1 MLCNCIFGDCAAHK
15 SQNEPCI
22 LFRKDLTNEEEFQA
36 ASKYF
41 NVYTQ
46 RTDISGDGMVIG
58 RYSVLPYYKEL
69 EQDIKNLGGEL
80 INSYRQHQF
89 VADMAEWS
97 SNSWLTKYTP
107 ETWTRVED
115 IPWMYWGP
123 FVVKGKTNSR
133 KHDWDKK
140 MFVKGREDLGLV
152 ISDLLND
159 PLIAD
164 QGIVIRRY
172 EPLETILTG
181 LNGLPITMEFRV
193 FICNGNWVD
202 DGFYWSSYALDVK
215 EKLGTIPDLRKMQD
229 RGAFTLI
236 QQVANIMHTIPDAP
250 KFYTIDIAKKQTGEW
265 ILIELNDGQMAGL
278 SEINPD
284 NFYRLLKE
292 ALKPP
297 TLPDPIAIYVEGM
310 NHG

>member
-1 MLCNCIFGDCAAHK
+1 MENV
-15 SQNEPCI
+15 I
-22 LFRKDLTNEEEFQA
+22 LFRKDLANEEELQA
-36 ASKYF
+36 ASKHF

-46 RTDISGDGMVIG
+46 RTDIPSNSLVIG

-69 EQDIKNLGGEL
+69 EQDITNLGGRL
-80 INSYRQHQF
+80 INTYRQHQF
-89 VADMAEWS
+89 VANMIEWA
-97 SNSWLTKYTP
+97 NHLTGLGSYTP
-107 ETWTRVED
+107 ETWARVED
-115 IPWMYWGP
+115 IPWLYWGP

-133 KHDWDKK
+133 KHDWNKR
-140 MFVKGREDLGLV
+140 MFVKDRESLGPT
-152 ISDLLND
+152 ISELLND
-159 PLIAD
+159 PLIAE
-164 QGIVIRRY
+164 QGVVIRRY

-229 RGAFTLI
+229 KQAFALI
-236 QQVANIMHTIPDAP
+236 QQVANIMHIIPDAP
-250 KFYTIDIAKKQTGEW
+250 KFYTIDIAKKETGEW

-278 SEINPD
+278 SEINPN
-284 NFYRLLKE
+284 NFYKLLKE

-297 TLPDPIAIYVEGM
+297 VLPDPITLYVEGLQ
-310 NHG
+310 HG